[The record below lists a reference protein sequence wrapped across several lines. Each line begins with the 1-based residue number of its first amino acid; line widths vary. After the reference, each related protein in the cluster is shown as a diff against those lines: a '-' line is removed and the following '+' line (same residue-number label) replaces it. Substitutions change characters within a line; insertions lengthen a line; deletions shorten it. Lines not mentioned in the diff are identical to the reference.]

1 VTPLPLVL
9 TATVAPPDGV
19 PFLTR
24 TDPAVRLDDYC
35 EALRLYLSLADDVVD
50 RIVLADNSASDLSR
64 LEEVVAASGS
74 GKDVELLSFAGREF
88 PVEQGRSVGETYLID
103 DALSRSRI
111 LSTLGEDDLFWKV
124 TGRLR
129 VRNLER
135 LVMST
140 PDCDLYIDLRRY
152 RLRWADTRVFAATP
166 AAFRTAF
173 LSRIELLRHDLLPVD
188 AVAPEQLMFEELLA
202 LQGTLRLA
210 PRLRVEP
217 VIEGSSGLGEDYRRP
232 RRRFE
237 SGVRAVT
244 RRVAPSVWI

>member
-1 VTPLPLVL
+1 MTPLPLLL

-24 TDPAVRLDDYC
+24 TDPAVRLADYC
-35 EALRLYLSLADDVVD
+35 EALRLYLSLADEVVD

-74 GKDVELLSFAGREF
+74 RKDVELLSFAGHEF

-111 LSTLGEDDLFWKV
+111 LSTLGENDLFWKV

-135 LVMST
+135 LVVST

-152 RLRWADTRVFAATP
+152 RLQWADTRVFAATP

-173 LSRIELLRHDLLPVD
+173 LSRIELLRHDLLPAD
-188 AVAPEQLMFEELLA
+188 AVAPEQLLFEELLA
-202 LQGTLRLA
+202 LRGTLRLE

-217 VIEGSSGLGEDYRRP
+217 AIEGSSGLGEDYRRP
-232 RRRFE
+232 RRRLE